1 MARKVGYDPRTSG
14 TDLLR
19 TSGTLQNGMYAM
31 EEDRTDDLGSYL
43 SSDHTVADHRVI
55 NFFLVM
61 LLKVLYQE

>member
-1 MARKVGYDPRTSG
+1 
-14 TDLLR
+14 
-19 TSGTLQNGMYAM
+19 MYAM